1 MKIQFVKQI
10 NPSLLS
16 RKILIV
22 KGINNEVYKK
32 VFLKNNKKCLIRNAT
47 GDDAQEVLNIF
58 LLTHD
63 QTDFLSSYKDETSV
77 DTAFEK
83 QFLTDRETAAREVY
97 LCAIVDGHIVG
108 TASVASIG
116 KNKVKHRAELGV
128 AIDKPFCGMGIGRA
142 LVIACI
148 ECAKEAGY
156 SQLELEVVSE
166 NRNAIALYESIGF
179 TEFGRNP
186 RGFRSRYQGWQELI
200 SMRLELD

>member
-1 MKIQFVKQI
+1 MK
-10 NPSLLS
+10 
-16 RKILIV
+16 
-22 KGINNEVYKK
+22 YTKK
-32 VFLKNNKKCLIRNAT
+32 VFLKNNKKYLIRNAT
-47 GDDAQEVLNIF
+47 GDDAQEALNIF
-58 LLTHD
+58 HLTHD
-63 QTDFLSSYKDETSV
+63 QTDFLSSYKDETSI
-77 DTAFEK
+77 DTTFEK

-166 NRNAIALYESIGF
+166 NRNAIALYKSIGF